1 MHSVLHIYEQNNYDA
16 PAPIFS
22 IMGKVLRIF
31 IIREAVPKVW
41 TSRCLQTVGYAFLCF
56 LICCFT
62 KKWLPLDLPFCTFL
76 ATILLRSLF
85 YMISILI
92 AICWMTS
99 PICFSKKKKKK
110 RKRCM
115 CMRETYFIIFSF
127 FFFFFIFSHIG
138 GELEISNFLLKSL
151 FRIYQGLFFAFFTF
165 MLFSALHYS
174 AIVFR
179 KKRGGQNH
187 LKV

>member
-1 MHSVLHIYEQNNYDA
+1 MNLHSVLHIYEQNNYDA

-127 FFFFFIFSHIG
+127 FFFFLSSRTLVESWKSRTFYWNRFSEFIRG
-138 GELEISNFLLKSL
+138 CFLLFLLLCYFLHSIIRL
-151 FRIYQGLFFAFFTF
+151 
-165 MLFSALHYS
+165 LFSG
-174 AIVFR
+174 
-179 KKRGGQNH
+179 KKGGA
-187 LKV
+187 KII